1 MTNAMSKPASKAQA
15 KPAAP
20 KPAGKKAPAKAA
32 APKAPVKKPAAK
44 KTAANPAAR
53 PAARTDGRE
62 MVLARVEA
70 VRLSQRQ
77 EGHFD
82 CFGRAVN
89 GFCDQGGCA
98 YHAECLSVSQLVHSL

>member
-1 MTNAMSKPASKAQA
+1 MTNAMSKPASKASPA
-15 KPAAP
+15 KKAAP
-20 KPAGKKAPAKAA
+20 KPAEKKAATTKPSEKKSTAPKKAPAKKA
-32 APKAPVKKPAAK
+32 APK
-44 KTAANPAAR
+44 

-70 VRLSQRQ
+70 VRLAQRQ

-89 GFCDQGGCA
+89 GFCDQGDCA